1 MDIENGVQG
10 VHMVVQGDV
19 GPMTLMVLLN
29 TPVSQDM
36 EISDARFDG
45 MISAMPGGNLV
56 VVGEKE
62 ESIERFSTMLAAN
75 INW

>member
-1 MDIENGVQG
+1 M
-10 VHMVVQGDV
+10 
-19 GPMTLMVLLN
+19 
-29 TPVSQDM
+29 
-36 EISDARFDG
+36 R
-45 MISAMPGGNLV
+45 AMPGGNLV